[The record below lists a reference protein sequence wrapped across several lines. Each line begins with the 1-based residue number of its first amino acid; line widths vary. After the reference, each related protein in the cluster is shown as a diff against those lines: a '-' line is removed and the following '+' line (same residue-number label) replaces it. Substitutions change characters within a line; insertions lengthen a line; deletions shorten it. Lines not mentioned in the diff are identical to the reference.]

1 LKASSKYLVAVAL
14 LAVLAVVFGLAGTVA
29 PLSQP
34 TIPQQESS
42 SDSVT
47 HFTYPPTYDS
57 GWVNIT
63 GKRGQYFTL
72 NHGLNTTQVFVDI
85 TGKQSLNVATGEL
98 GWTRAY
104 GGANIDSAWSVVQ
117 TGDGGYALTGYTDS
131 YGAGSYDF
139 WLVKADSSGVV
150 QWNQTYGGTDYDEA
164 WSVVATV
171 DGGYA
176 IAGDTW
182 SFGAGGFDFWLV
194 KTDASG
200 NMEWNQTYGGT
211 GWDIAHSLV
220 ETIDGGYAL
229 VGSTNSFGA
238 GSSDFWL
245 VKTDVDGNMVWNQ
258 TYGGTNGDA
267 AYSVVETVDGGYAIA
282 GETRS
287 FGVGNGD
294 FWLVKTDVDGNM
306 VWNQTYGGTSM
317 DWGSSVVETGDGG
330 YALTGRTSSFGAGG
344 FDSWLVKTDSA
355 GNVQWNQTYGGA
367 SDDHAWSVV
376 QTVDGGYA
384 LAGSTMSYGAGGS
397 DFWLVKVN
405 AEMNL
410 EHQINLG
417 DLMYGLART
426 GLTNYTIILH
436 RAEPD
441 FYWNY
446 VRVRIWTIQEPTW
459 QFGDIN
465 QDGVVDAQDLLILSQ
480 NYGKTFSLLS
490 LSGIVAVAGIHT
502 YKKRKQPK

>member
-1 LKASSKYLVAVAL
+1 
-14 LAVLAVVFGLAGTVA
+14 
-29 PLSQP
+29 
-34 TIPQQESS
+34 
-42 SDSVT
+42 
-47 HFTYPPTYDS
+47 
-57 GWVNIT
+57 
-63 GKRGQYFTL
+63 
-72 NHGLNTTQVFVDI
+72 
-85 TGKQSLNVATGEL
+85 
-98 GWTRAY
+98 
-104 GGANIDSAWSVVQ
+104 
-117 TGDGGYALTGYTDS
+117 
-131 YGAGSYDF
+131 
-139 WLVKADSSGVV
+139 
-150 QWNQTYGGTDYDEA
+150 
-164 WSVVATV
+164 
-171 DGGYA
+171 
-176 IAGDTW
+176 
-182 SFGAGGFDFWLV
+182 
-194 KTDASG
+194 
-200 NMEWNQTYGGT
+200 
-211 GWDIAHSLV
+211 
-220 ETIDGGYAL
+220 
-229 VGSTNSFGA
+229 
-238 GSSDFWL
+238 
-245 VKTDVDGNMVWNQ
+245 
-258 TYGGTNGDA
+258 
-267 AYSVVETVDGGYAIA
+267 
-282 GETRS
+282 
-287 FGVGNGD
+287 
-294 FWLVKTDVDGNM
+294 
-306 VWNQTYGGTSM
+306 M

>member
-1 LKASSKYLVAVAL
+1 MKASSKYLVAVAL

-258 TYGGTNGDA
+258 TYGGT
-267 AYSVVETVDGGYAIA
+267 
-282 GETRS
+282 
-287 FGVGNGD
+287 
-294 FWLVKTDVDGNM
+294 
-306 VWNQTYGGTSM
+306 SM